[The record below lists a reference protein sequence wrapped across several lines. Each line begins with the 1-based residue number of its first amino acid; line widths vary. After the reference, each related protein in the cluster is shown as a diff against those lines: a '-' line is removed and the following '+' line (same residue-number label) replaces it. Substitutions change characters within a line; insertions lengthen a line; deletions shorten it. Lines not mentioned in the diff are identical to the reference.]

1 MNIAQ
6 FFIEQR
12 ITTLVLTVVMIGAG
26 MVSYQGLS
34 RLEDP
39 EFTIKDALV
48 ITSYPGASAAEVEKE
63 ISDPLEIAVQKMGQ
77 VKRVVSRSER
87 GLSTLTVTMKDK
99 YDKTKLPQVWDEL
112 RRKIGD
118 AQSNLP
124 PGAGV
129 PLVVDDYGDVYGIF
143 VAVYG
148 EGYTYAELKDVVDM
162 LRRELLLV
170 EDVGKIDTFGERV
183 EAVYVELKRD
193 QMSQLGISEAV
204 IINELQEKNT
214 VANAGRVKVG
224 PEFITITPTG
234 GITSVEQFESI
245 LISGG
250 AKQIYLRDVANVRR
264 GYVEPQNNLIR
275 YDGYESIGLGISTVS
290 GGNVVKMGTALELRI
305 DELRERI
312 PIGMQAGKVSV
323 QSDAVSIAI
332 DGFIISLLEAVGIV
346 IVVLLFFMGLR
357 SGILIGFVLLLTI
370 AGTFVFMAPMEVA
383 LERISL
389 GALIIALGM
398 LVDNAIVVVDGV
410 LVRLQKGQEARQAA
424 IDVVKQ
430 TAIPLLGAT
439 VIAILAFAAI
449 GTSDDNTGE
458 FCRSLF
464 QVVMISLLL
473 SWVTAVSITP
483 LLCVMFL
490 KKPAEGVEQKDPYDN
505 TLYRFYKKLL
515 DVAIR
520 HKVITIVLVVGLFSS
535 ALYGF
540 GFVQQS
546 FFPPSTRP
554 QFMVDLWLPQGT
566 HIDRMTETVD
576 SIEDYVKEL
585 EGVTHVTSLVGKG
598 GMRFLLTYAPEK
610 TNGAYAQLLIDVE
623 SPEDLNILLPEV
635 EQYLGDTY
643 PDLLGYSSRFQLGP
657 GSTGKIQA
665 RFSGPDREVL
675 RNLAVQ
681 TEAIYQTDFDSK
693 AIRNDWRQ
701 RVKLVKPTLAEEQAN
716 LNGITRIDVANTVLQ
731 AFQGATVGVYR
742 ENDLLLPIIMRA
754 EEQYRSDIDS
764 IQNLQIWSPAASA
777 MIPMRQVV
785 SGFESTFEDEIIQ
798 RRNRKPTITVYADPD
813 KELASNLFS
822 RVRAQVEALELP
834 PGYELE
840 WGGEYED
847 SGNAQ
852 AGLVASLPMFI
863 LIMILITVMLFNS
876 LKQPLIIWL
885 TVPLSLIGVTAG
897 LLSTGQPFGFM
908 ALLGFLSLIGMLIKN
923 AIVLI
928 DEINLQWAEG
938 KELLDAIVDSG
949 QSRLRPVLMA
959 ASTTALGLIPLLF
972 DAFFVSM
979 AVTIIFGLGF
989 ATLLTMVVVPVLYA
1003 TFYKPKPDAV
1013 EGAVLAEQA

>member
-12 ITTLVLTVVMIGAG
+12 ITTLVLTFVMIGVG
-26 MVSYQGLS
+26 MLSYQELS

-48 ITSYPGASAAEVEKE
+48 ITAYPGGSAAEVEKE
-63 ISDPLEIAVQKMGQ
+63 ITDPLEIAVQKMGQ
-77 VKRVVSRSER
+77 LKRVISRSER
-87 GLSTLTVTMKDK
+87 GLSTLTITIKDK
-99 YDKTKLPQVWDEL
+99 YDKEKLPQVWDEL

-118 AQSNLP
+118 AQGDLP

-129 PLVVDDYGDVYGIF
+129 PLVIDDYGDVYGIF

-148 EGYTYAELKDVVDM
+148 DGFSYAELKDVVDM

-170 EDVGKIDTFGERV
+170 HDVGKIDTYGERV
-183 EAVYVELKRD
+183 EAVYIELKRD
-193 QMSQLGISEAV
+193 RMSQLGISEAA
-204 IINELQEKNT
+204 IINELQQKNV
-214 VANAGRVKVG
+214 VANAGRVQVG

-234 GITSVEQFESI
+234 GTTSVEQFESI
-245 LISGG
+245 LIAGG
-250 AKQIYLRDVANVRR
+250 ANQIYLRDVANVRR
-264 GYVEPQNNLIR
+264 GYVEPQRSLIR
-275 YDGYESIGLGISTVS
+275 YDGHASIGLGISTVS
-290 GGNVVKMGTALELRI
+290 GGNVVKMGEALEKRVE
-305 DELRERI
+305 ELRERI
-312 PIGMQAGKVSV
+312 PIGIQTGAVSV
-323 QSDAVSIAI
+323 QSEAVTVAI
-332 DGFIISLLEAVGIV
+332 SSFIVSLLQAVAIV

-370 AGTFVFMAPMEVA
+370 AGTFIFMAPMEVA

-410 LVRLQKGQEARQAA
+410 LVRLQKGQEVKQAA

-430 TAIPLLGAT
+430 TALPLLGAT

-464 QVVMISLLL
+464 QVVLISLLL

-490 KKPAEGVEQKDPYDN
+490 KPPKPGEEAKDPYASR
-505 TLYRFYKKLL
+505 LYTVYKNLL
-515 DVAIR
+515 RVAIQR
-520 HKVITIVLVVGLFSS
+520 KVVALGLVVGLFASS
-535 ALYGF
+535 LWGF
-540 GFVQQS
+540 GFVEQS

-566 HIDRMTETVD
+566 HIDRMTETVEL
-576 SIEDYVKEL
+576 IEEHIKGLD
-585 EGVTHVTSLVGKG
+585 GATHVTSLVGKG
-598 GMRFLLTYAPEK
+598 GMRFLLTYTPEK
-610 TNGAYAQLLIDVE
+610 TNGAYAQLLVDVE
-623 SPEDLNILLPEV
+623 DPEYLDVVLPKV
-635 EQYLGDTY
+635 EQYLNDTF
-643 PDLLGYSSRFQLGP
+643 PDLVGYTSRFQLGP

-665 RFSGPDREVL
+665 RFSGPDYDVL
-675 RNLAVQ
+675 RQLAVQ
-681 TEAIYQTDFDSK
+681 TKEIYRSDGDAK
-693 AIRNDWRQ
+693 GIRTDWRQ
-701 RVKLVKPTLAEEQAN
+701 RVKLLRPTIAEEQAN
-716 LNGITRIDVANTVLQ
+716 LNGISRTDVANTVLR
-731 AFQGATVGVYR
+731 AFQGGTVGIYR

-754 EEQYRSDIDS
+754 EEEYRSDIAS

-798 RRNRKPTITVYADPD
+798 RRNRKPTMIIFADPING
-813 KELASNLFS
+813 LASNLYA
-822 RVRAQVEALELP
+822 RVSPKVEALELP

-852 AGLVASLPMFI
+852 AGLTASLPMFI
-863 LIMILITVMLFNS
+863 LAMILITIMLFNS

-908 ALLGFLSLIGMLIKN
+908 ALLGLLSLIGMLIKN

-938 KELLDAIVDSG
+938 KELLDAIMDSG
-949 QSRLRPVLMA
+949 ASRLRPVLMA
-959 ASTTALGLIPLLF
+959 ASTTALGLLPLLL
-972 DAFFVSM
+972 DAFFISM
-979 AVTIIFGLGF
+979 AVTIIFGLAF

-1003 TFYKPKPDAV
+1003 TFYKQPATADAEV
-1013 EGAVLAEQA
+1013 ATA

>member
-12 ITTLVLTVVMIGAG
+12 VTTLVLTVVMIGAG
-26 MVSYQGLS
+26 LVSYQGLS

-48 ITSYPGASAAEVEKE
+48 VTSYPGASAAEVEKE
-63 ISDPLEIAVQKMGQ
+63 ISDPLEIAVQNMGQ
-77 VKRVVSRSER
+77 VDYVVSRSER

-99 YDKTKLPQVWDEL
+99 YDSAALPQVWDEL
-112 RRKIGD
+112 RRKISD
-118 AQSNLP
+118 AQGDLP

-148 EGYTYAELKDVVDM
+148 EGYSYAELKDVIDM

-170 EDVGKIDTFGERV
+170 DDVGKIDTFGERV

-193 QMSQLGISEAV
+193 QMSQLGIPESA
-204 IINELQEKNT
+204 IINELQQKNV
-214 VANAGRVKVG
+214 VANAGRVQVG

-234 GITSVEQFESI
+234 GITAVEQFESI

-250 AKQIYLRDVANVRR
+250 ANQIYLRDVANVRR
-264 GYVEPQNNLIR
+264 GYVEPQNHLIR
-275 YDGYESIGLGISTVS
+275 FDGHESIGLGISTIS
-290 GGNVVKMGTALELRI
+290 GGNVVEMGDALEQRI
-305 DELRERI
+305 EELREQI
-312 PIGMQAGKVSV
+312 PLGIEAGRVSV
-323 QSDAVSIAI
+323 QSQAVSVAI
-332 DGFIISLLEAVGIV
+332 SGFLISLLEAVAIV

-357 SGILIGFVLLLTI
+357 SCILIGFVLLLTI
-370 AGTFVFMAPMEVA
+370 AGTFIFMAPMEVA

-410 LVRLQKGQEARQAA
+410 LVRLQKGEEAREAA
-424 IDVVKQ
+424 IAVVKQ

-449 GTSDDNTGE
+449 GTSQDSTGE

-490 KKPAEGVEQKDPYDN
+490 KKPAPGTEQKDPYGSK
-505 TLYRFYKKLL
+505 FYMVYKGLL
-515 DVAIR
+515 RGAIR
-520 HKVITIVLVVGLFSS
+520 RKVVALGLVVSLFGG

-566 HIDRMTETVD
+566 HIDRMTSTVE
-576 SIEDYVKEL
+576 SIEGFIKGL

-598 GMRFLLTYAPEK
+598 GMRFLLTYSPEK
-610 TNGAYAQLLIDVE
+610 GNGAYAQLLVDVE
-623 SPEDLNILLPEV
+623 SPDYLDSLLPQV
-635 EQYLGDTY
+635 EKHLGESY
-643 PDLLGYSSRFQLGP
+643 PDILGYSSRFQLGP
-657 GSTGKIQA
+657 GSVGKIQA
-665 RFSGPDREVL
+665 RFSGPDRDVL
-675 RNLAVQ
+675 RGLAEK
-681 TEAIYQTDFDSK
+681 TEEIYHSDYDSK

-701 RVKLVKPTLAEEQAN
+701 RVKLVRPTLAEEQAN
-716 LNGITRIDVANTVLQ
+716 LNGITRNDVANTILQ

-754 EEQYRSDIDS
+754 EEQYRSDVDS
-764 IQNLQIWSPAASA
+764 IQNLQIWSPAAAA
-777 MIPMRQVV
+777 MIPLRQVI
-785 SGFESTFEDEIIQ
+785 SGFESTFEDELIQ
-798 RRNRKPTITVYADPD
+798 RRNRSPTITVYADPING
-813 KELASNLFS
+813 LASNLFA
-822 RVRAQVEALELP
+822 RIRAEVEALEMP
-834 PGYELE
+834 SGYQLE

-852 AGLVASLPMFI
+852 TGLVSNLPVFI
-863 LIMILITVMLFNS
+863 LVMILITIMLFNS

-908 ALLGFLSLIGMLIKN
+908 ALLGLLSLIGMLIKN

-928 DEINLQWAEG
+928 DEINLQWAQG
-938 KELLDAIVDSG
+938 KELLDAIVDAG
-949 QSRLRPVLMA
+949 ASRLRPVLMA

-989 ATLLTMVVVPVLYA
+989 ATGLTMVVVPVLYA
-1003 TFYKPKPDAV
+1003 TFYKPKTEATSAEAV
-1013 EGAVLAEQA
+1013 TA

>member
-1 MNIAQ
+1 VNIAQ

-12 ITTLVLTVVMIGAG
+12 VTTLVLTVVMIGAG

-48 ITSYPGASAAEVEKE
+48 ITSYPGGSAAEVEKE
-63 ISDPLEIAVQKMGQ
+63 ISDPLEIAVQNMGQ
-77 VKRVVSRSER
+77 VKHVVSRSER
-87 GLSTLTVTMKDK
+87 GLSTLTVTMKDQ
-99 YDKTKLPQVWDEL
+99 YDKFALPQVWDEL

-118 AQSNLP
+118 AQANLP

-129 PLVVDDYGDVYGIF
+129 PLVIDDYGDVYGIF
-143 VAVYG
+143 VAIYG
-148 EGYTYAELKDVVDM
+148 EGYTYAELKHVVDM

-170 EDVGKIDTFGERV
+170 DDVGKVDTFGERV

-204 IINELQEKNT
+204 IINELQNKNA

-234 GITSVEQFESI
+234 GITAVEQFESI
-245 LISGG
+245 LITGG
-250 AKQIYLRDVANVRR
+250 TNQIYLRDVANVRR
-264 GYVEPQNNLIR
+264 GYVEPQRSLIR

-290 GGNVVKMGTALELRI
+290 GGNVVKMGIALELRLE
-305 DELRERI
+305 ELRERI
-312 PIGMQAGKVSV
+312 PVGIQAGMVSV

-332 DGFIISLLEAVGIV
+332 NGFIFSLLEAVGIV

-410 LVRLQKGQEARQAA
+410 LVRLQKGQEVKQAA

-449 GTSDDNTGE
+449 GTSDDKTGE
-458 FCRSLF
+458 FCRSLY

-490 KKPAEGVEQKDPYDN
+490 KKPEADAEQKDPYDN
-505 TLYRFYKKLL
+505 NLYRFYKKLL
-515 DVAIR
+515 DVAIHR
-520 HKVITIVLVVGLFSS
+520 KVITIALVVGLFSS

-566 HIDRMTETVD
+566 HINRMTETVN
-576 SIEDYVKEL
+576 SIEDHIKDL

-598 GMRFLLTYAPEK
+598 GMRFLLTYEPEK
-610 TNGAYAQLLIDVE
+610 TNGSYAQLLVDVE
-623 SPEDLNILLPEV
+623 SPEDLDTLLPRV
-635 EQYLGDTY
+635 EQYLGDNY
-643 PDLLGYSSRFQLGP
+643 PDLLGYASRFQLGP

-665 RFSGPDREVL
+665 RFSGSDRDVL

-681 TEAIYQTDFDSK
+681 TQAIYQSDFDSK

-716 LNGITRIDVANTVLQ
+716 LNGITRIDVANTVLE
-731 AFQGATVGVYR
+731 AFQGATVGIYR

-754 EEQYRSDIDS
+754 EEEYRSDIDS
-764 IQNLQIWSPAASA
+764 IQNLQIWSPASSA
-777 MIPMRQVV
+777 MIPLRQVV

-798 RRNRKPTITVYADPD
+798 RRNRKPTITVFADPE

-822 RVRAQVEALELP
+822 RIRPQVEALELP

-847 SGNAQ
+847 SGDAQ

-908 ALLGFLSLIGMLIKN
+908 ALLGLLSLIGMLIKN

-928 DEINLQWAEG
+928 DEINLQWAQG

-959 ASTTALGLIPLLF
+959 ASTTALGLVPLLF
-972 DAFFVSM
+972 DAFFISM
-979 AVTIIFGLGF
+979 AVTIIFGLVF

-1003 TFYKPKPDAV
+1003 TFYKQPTTTDAEV
-1013 EGAVLAEQA
+1013 ATA